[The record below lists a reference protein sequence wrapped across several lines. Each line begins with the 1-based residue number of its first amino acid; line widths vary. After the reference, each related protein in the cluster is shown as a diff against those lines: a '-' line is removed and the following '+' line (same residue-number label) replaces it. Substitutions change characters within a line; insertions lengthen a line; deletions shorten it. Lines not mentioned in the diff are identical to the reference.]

1 MKQMDNITQKI
12 VFHNRK
18 RLYLFFSLL
27 LFFLIAAGG
36 INMTTGS
43 MNISLSDFFNI
54 IFKDSTG
61 TIEEFIVWKIRIPR
75 ALASIL
81 GGAYL
86 AVAGL
91 LLQVFFRN
99 PIVGPF
105 ILGISSGATLA
116 VSLVMLTALG
126 LGMPRLNPVL
136 VTLAAFIGAGGAMLI
151 IVSIASKVKSGVTL
165 LIAGLMIGYLCH
177 AVTSI
182 IIAFAEAEKVKGF
195 TLWQLGSFS
204 GFKGTELGIMII
216 AGGILLVFAFGL
228 SKPLN
233 AFLLGEEYAFSMGV
247 NIKLF
252 RLLILLCSCGLAGLV
267 TSFAGPV
274 AFIGLAVPH
283 MTRLIF
289 ATSDNRILIPG
300 AVLLGG
306 AITCFCD
313 LIARSLFAPV
323 ELPISALTSF
333 FGAPIVISLLLK
345 RNSSI

>member
-1 MKQMDNITQKI
+1 MNNMTREI
-12 VFHNRK
+12 VFHNKK
-18 RLYLFFSLL
+18 RLYLFFFML
-27 LFFLIAAGG
+27 LFLLIAAGG
-36 INMTTGS
+36 INITTGS

-54 IFKDSTG
+54 IFKHFTETTEG
-61 TIEEFIVWKIRIPR
+61 FVVWKIRIPR
-75 ALASIL
+75 AMASIL

-105 ILGISSGATLA
+105 ILGISSGATLV

-126 LGMPRLNPVL
+126 FGMPGLNPFL
-136 VTLAAFIGAGGAMLI
+136 VTLAAFIGASGAMIL
-151 IVSIASKVKSGVTL
+151 VVGIASRVKSGVTL

-177 AVTSI
+177 AVTSV
-182 IIAFAEAEKVKGF
+182 IIAFAEAENVKGF
-195 TLWQLGSFS
+195 ILWQLGSFS
-204 GFKGTELGIMII
+204 GFKGSELNVMIF
-216 AGGILLVFAFGL
+216 AGGLLLILAFGL

-233 AFLLGEEYAFSMGV
+233 AFLLGEEYACSMGV

-252 RLLILLCSCGLAGLV
+252 RILILFCSCGLAGLV

-283 MTRLIF
+283 ITRLIF
-289 ATSDNRILIPG
+289 STSDNRILIPG
-300 AVLLGG
+300 SVLLGG
-306 AITCFCD
+306 TITCFCD

-323 ELPISALTSF
+323 ELPISAITSF
-333 FGAPIVISLLLK
+333 FGAPIVIILLLK
-345 RNSSI
+345 RSTSV